1 MIPALLLGILLL
13 VGCGNDTR
21 RHPER
26 AKLPP
31 AEGRPQSGGTL
42 LLPVEPLRLS
52 LHPLQGRNPFQPELW
67 DGLHPALLRP
77 LPHGARPQIV
87 RGDLARAWD
96 WNEEER
102 TLTLRLR
109 GDRLWDDTTRVNA
122 RDVVASYEAYLDAGY
137 FGAALPAGGTRANP
151 LPARGGALLLRV
163 EALDDSLVRFVFRGD
178 VAAWRAYEACS
189 HPILSAD
196 WLDDRQQG
204 KGASLSR
211 PLPSAGAFRIPQNLT
226 GRNLIFRGNPLLPY
240 GTRPWV
246 RRVLFE
252 PCPGVDA
259 RVIRLAAGR
268 ADYVADVP
276 VFHLVN
282 WVPEEAQVVAHGR
295 GVASVELL
303 WFRWDD
309 PLFTPAFREA
319 VSLAIDRDRLVKSL
333 LTWRDRSFGGPAGGV
348 LEPQVHALPPIDSTA
363 TPPPEPE
370 VFGPSLPETLSAEAR
385 LDSLLRANP
394 APVHDVA
401 RAQAL
406 LDQLGFVDGDGD
418 GLRGRALFAGDSS
431 SVIETPIRI
440 RVLYDRT
447 NELRERM
454 LTYLEEDLFTIGI
467 LLEPEPVDSEPFFT
481 RFESGLFQA
490 ALLGF
495 RPPVAPDLAPLWAS
509 WGRWNGGDYSSL
521 TVDGL
526 IRTALSTSDDARL
539 EQLNREIEA
548 RIRRDRPVA
557 FLVYRE
563 EVDLVSPRVRGAA
576 EARGDLLG
584 RLSKVW
590 LADTMDVPSLSEVLA
605 DSSRAFIR

>member
-1 MIPALLLGILLL
+1 MIPFVLLCILLIA
-13 VGCGNDTR
+13 GCGRDSR
-21 RHPER
+21 QPAER
-26 AKLPP
+26 PSA
-31 AEGRPQSGGTL
+31 ARTEGRPQSGGTL

-52 LHPLQGRNPFQPELW
+52 LHPLQGRNSFQPQLW

-77 LPHGARPQIV
+77 LPNGARSQIV

-137 FGAALPAGGTRANP
+137 FGSVLPAGGTRAKP

-196 WLDDRQQG
+196 WLDDRQKG
-204 KGASLSR
+204 KGSSLSR

-226 GRNLIFRGNPLLPY
+226 GKNLIFRANPLLPY
-240 GTRPWV
+240 VTRPWV

-252 PCPGVDA
+252 PCPGVDS

-276 VFHLVN
+276 IFHLVN
-282 WVPEEAQVVAHGR
+282 WVPAEAQVAAHAR
-295 GVASVELL
+295 GVASIEML

-319 VSLAIDRDRLVKSL
+319 ISLAIDRDRLVSSL
-333 LTWRDRSFGGPAGGV
+333 LSWRGHSYGGPAGGV
-348 LEPQVHALPPIDSTA
+348 LEPRVHALAPIDSTKMA
-363 TPPPEPE
+363 PAEPA
-370 VFGPSLPETLSAEAR
+370 VFGPSLPETLSVEAR

-394 APVHDVA
+394 APTHDVA

-440 RVLYDRT
+440 RVLYDRS

-454 LTYLEEDLFTIGI
+454 LTYLEEDLFTIGL
-467 LLEPEPVDSEPFFT
+467 LLEPEPVDSDHFFS

-495 RPPVAPDLAPLWAS
+495 RPPEAPDLSPLWAS
-509 WGRWNGGDYSSL
+509 WGRWNGGDYASL

-548 RIRRDRPVA
+548 RVRRDRPVA

-576 EARGDLLG
+576 ETRGDLLG
-584 RLSKVW
+584 RLSRVW
-590 LADTMDVPSLSEVLA
+590 LADTTDVPSLSEVLA
-605 DSSRAFIR
+605 DSSRAFAR